1 MKDKSTLIKVFSGS
15 DVSVTLLTE
24 KLEEEGILASI
35 HDEYSEGITAGFS
48 TGTRYS
54 VDLYIMDSDLA
65 KAKPIIDEYIRINDI
80 Q

>member
-15 DVSVTLLTE
+15 DVSVTLLME

-35 HDEYSEGITAGFS
+35 HNEYAEGLTAGFS
-48 TGTRYS
+48 TGTPYS
-54 VDLYIMDSDLA
+54 VDLFIMDSELP
-65 KAKPIIDEYIRINDI
+65 KAKPIIDEFIRLNDI